1 MIGVDRQDKLPLKE
15 SVVWW
20 CANQQPLGNHGSSLR
35 AQVSLWNFWNGFERN
50 FIRFFVWFC
59 LNKARQHREF
69 EFD

>member
-35 AQVSLWNFWNGFERN
+35 AQVSLWNF
-50 FIRFFVWFC
+50 
-59 LNKARQHREF
+59 
-69 EFD
+69 